1 MACSVAAY
9 NVWKKQQQKLL
20 CSTWITSSL
29 RCFNRYENHSQLLYI
44 NEYYSPDWAIQTI
57 KKAKKW
63 AHRVYMYTQSG
74 AKRLPKERNK
84 IFFIVSSL
92 IFVVVLF
99 SERSNTHIWLNG
111 WCLFSS
117 ALSYLF
123 DRHLKPMSHKNPVW
137 FQINFWFFFEYLRI
151 FNWMQYFYMESCYA
165 YYVS

>member
-1 MACSVAAY
+1 MLPLTTYERNNNKNYYAQLESLHPYVALIAMRTIPNCY
-9 NVWKKQQQKLL
+9 N
-20 CSTWITSSL
+20 
-29 RCFNRYENHSQLLYI
+29 I

-123 DRHLKPMSHKNPVW
+123 DRHLKPMSHKNAVW